1 MPLQYESCTFSYSRR
16 GRPVLNGLDVSFASG
31 HTVLLGPN
39 GAGKSTLLALG
50 ASAYRPQDGVV
61 RLGRLSPV
69 GRTALRSY
77 RRKVSWL
84 PQNPQF
90 LSGMTCREHIAY
102 VGWLKGM
109 SEREAW
115 RAVPQ
120 AIERVGLTEKRKD
133 KVGTLSGG
141 QRQRLAIAQALVHDA
156 QLLLLDEP
164 TVGLDPMQRRRF
176 LDLLDELRGSVSVI
190 VSTHDITDLDQAFD
204 EVVVLENGTLR
215 FQGTVAQFESHA
227 DYNCA
232 PGRRLES
239 AYTTLLRT
247 GEL

>member
-1 MPLQYESCTFSYSRR
+1 MPLHFESCTFGYGRR
-16 GRPVLNGLDVSFASG
+16 GRPVLSELDVSFASG

-50 ASAYRPQDGVV
+50 ASACAPRDGAV
-61 RLGRLSPV
+61 RLGRLRPV
-69 GRTALRSY
+69 GRRALRSY

-84 PQNPQF
+84 PQQPRF

-115 RAVPQ
+115 RAVPR
-120 AIERVGLTEKRKD
+120 AIERVGLAEKARD

-164 TVGLDPMQRRRF
+164 TVGLDPLQRRRF
-176 LDLLDELRGSVSVI
+176 LNLLHELRGSVSVI
-190 VSTHDITDLDQAFD
+190 VSTHDITDLDQVFD
-204 EVVVLENGTLR
+204 EVVVVESGALR
-215 FQGTVAQFESHA
+215 FQGTVARFESLAEA
-227 DYNCA
+227 DCP

-239 AYTTLLRT
+239 AYAGLLEA